1 MSTKESDITA
11 AYGLAKGTYCL
22 VLNASKEQLNTVVYE
37 RKYYSKKVAYKKSKA
52 KKLNAKEVYTT
63 NERAARWYKT
73 EVTSTKTEET
83 KNINSSRSG
92 GFKFTIYQS
101 GKKNQLKQ

>member
-1 MSTKESDITA
+1 M
-11 AYGLAKGTYCL
+11 LQ
-22 VLNASKEQLNTVVYE
+22 EQLNTVVYE

-73 EVTSTKTEET
+73 EVTSTKKQKKLKISTAADQ
-83 KNINSSRSG
+83 G